1 MLKRVSLCNNNNSS
15 GTESDSLEMYTVHQ
29 AVAIQS
35 LSCHKLANEL
45 FMLSVLSFWKK
56 IINQEAEYIFWY
68 QDLKFK

>member
-56 IINQEAEYIFWY
+56 LLTKRQNIFFGI
-68 QDLKFK
+68 KI